1 LLRRSVHKWLP
12 REVSD
17 RAACKVR
24 SAQLWL
30 AHLFEEVFLPLAVF
44 LPLPGKSY
52 VHWLAQDRYLWA
64 SGPVDY
70 LGGFLFM
77 RGGSEAACLIN
88 LL

>member
-1 LLRRSVHKWLP
+1 MRSVHRRLT

-30 AHLFEEVFLPLAVF
+30 AHLFEEVFLPLTF
-44 LPLPGKSY
+44 LPGKSY

-70 LGGFLFM
+70 LGGFNF
-77 RGGSEAACLIN
+77 
-88 LL
+88 